1 MGMNLGPMQHACI
14 TLYKF
19 INYSSTTLSNLL
31 SHVEDYSERAHPE
44 KENIQMGKKD
54 VKWVIS
60 AYFGFFPAEWPSKG
74 WCLYIAKGGPLDCR
88 VY

>member
-1 MGMNLGPMQHACI
+1 MGMNLGQMQHTSI
-14 TLYKF
+14 TLDTF

-31 SHVEDYSERAHPE
+31 SHVEDYSETAHPE

-60 AYFGFFPAEWPSKG
+60 AYFGFFSCRMAIQWLVSIHCKG
-74 WCLYIAKGGPLDCR
+74 WTPRL
-88 VY
+88 